1 MIKAKPIVD
10 KEFWI
15 LKEGDEKVGNIQ
27 AVPNGYS
34 VTINNMNATFKTLSL
49 IKKQTNISF
58 DTLDLNKDKDNTIY
72 GFDPKC
78 KAYNAMFDV
87 EQHLPLFTKT
97 RKSKSWFAAGWY
109 NVFQHNTWIPME
121 NPKLIT
127 LQRYNYEGPFK
138 TSPQRC
144 I

>member
-78 KAYNAMFDV
+78 KA
-87 EQHLPLFTKT
+87 
-97 RKSKSWFAAGWY
+97 
-109 NVFQHNTWIPME
+109 
-121 NPKLIT
+121 
-127 LQRYNYEGPFK
+127 
-138 TSPQRC
+138 
-144 I
+144 